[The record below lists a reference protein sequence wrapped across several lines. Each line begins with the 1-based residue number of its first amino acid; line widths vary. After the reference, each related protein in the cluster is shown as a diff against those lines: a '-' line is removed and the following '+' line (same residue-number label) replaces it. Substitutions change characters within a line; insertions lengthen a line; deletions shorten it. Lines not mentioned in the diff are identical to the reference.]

1 MVKGAYVTLMGRSG
15 WAVVNSFHA
24 AIIETSFRP
33 DTIHI
38 IYETRYA
45 KEVVQVVSGLE
56 IIQSTYTAPNVIT
69 IEVPNW
75 DALATRKTAMA
86 LVSKLNEDGF
96 QIALDVTGGRKA
108 LITGA
113 LLGLKNTEPN
123 HVFYLAIDTTE
134 GVAKPYLMIPKRIQR
149 LFDLK
154 TGEIQAETAT
164 YDSEIS
170 TTDIMLTRKCITVL
184 LNQAY
189 SRGEKIVVKT
199 PLIKDNLLEL
209 DLESRKI
216 VMLTNRDR
224 YSKKLDSNR
233 FRGADHPSYSDL
245 RRCLI
250 YSGVLPFENQDEL
263 LELIKNDFGKT
274 FDQRSGVRR
283 SFLALDAN
291 MFGNGFPTT
300 LRRLES
306 ELDLKAQDVLC
317 VTSYPTVKEVGKNI
331 RNKYSKEDIHEA
343 KNHYKSGTAN
353 DLLNEFLGQNKR
365 KTRMAKM
372 AKAQF
377 SLFKDRPVHCRTD
390 IVDLPPNKEDVDKLV
405 VDALEKFAKQ
415 HGVRVTLLSTD
426 KNMLDTCELA
436 EDMGVM
442 ILRYPEDIPQ
452 SIEVTNDMFVDLL
465 VGLSLLYG
473 VVELEKIGYLFG
485 EYRGK
490 KSEVYTE
497 EIKLRV
503 RNRDR
508 ARVLQERISV
518 CKKLD
523 EIGFT
528 R

>member
-317 VTSYPTVKEVGKNI
+317 VTSYPTVKEVGK
-331 RNKYSKEDIHEA
+331 
-343 KNHYKSGTAN
+343 
-353 DLLNEFLGQNKR
+353 
-365 KTRMAKM
+365 KT
-372 AKAQF
+372 
-377 SLFKDRPVHCRTD
+377 C
-390 IVDLPPNKEDVDKLV
+390 
-405 VDALEKFAKQ
+405 
-415 HGVRVTLLSTD
+415 
-426 KNMLDTCELA
+426 
-436 EDMGVM
+436 
-442 ILRYPEDIPQ
+442 
-452 SIEVTNDMFVDLL
+452 
-465 VGLSLLYG
+465 
-473 VVELEKIGYLFG
+473 
-485 EYRGK
+485 
-490 KSEVYTE
+490 
-497 EIKLRV
+497 
-503 RNRDR
+503 
-508 ARVLQERISV
+508 
-518 CKKLD
+518 
-523 EIGFT
+523 
-528 R
+528 